1 MSAPSMPPDNSAQVE
16 SMRMAEA
23 QRAREAQDKKDQL
36 RKEELLGLRSSAQA
50 GGRSSAEDYLRSQ
63 GVDTTRHGGDIESK
77 INSILSGI
85 APDDPNPGSYFKDV
99 GSSVYGELENA
110 GRTKAGRELDTLF
123 SPDFETKRLPFTV
136 DDPYLSAVEAEQR
149 STADDTIRRM
159 LERGVIT
166 DTGYAAAQA
175 DLDRQGAGVK
185 SRLNEIG
192 TGLIGTGQ
200 QSLKDVANRGRQ
212 GAANLKVDQAFNAQ
226 DFGSEADRIAGEF
239 LANLG
244 TGIRSRITGNLF
256 NTAGLGT
263 LAGAAQGAQ
272 NTPFD
277 PGVLAGAP
285 TEPDTDKEEEQ
296 TAGPAPLF

>member
-1 MSAPSMPPDNSAQVE
+1 MSAPSMPPDNSMQIEAMRQSQAQE
-16 SMRMAEA
+16 ARAAEERKEKA
-23 QRAREAQDKKDQL
+23 
-36 RKEELLGLRSSAQA
+36 RKEELLGMRNSALT
-50 GGRSSAEDYLRSQ
+50 GGRSQAQDYFRQQ
-63 GVDTTRHGGDIESK
+63 GIDPSTHSSDIESR

-85 APDDPNPGSYFKDV
+85 SPDDPNPGSYFKDV
-99 GSSVYGELENA
+99 GSQVFGDLQTGQRS
-110 GRTKAGRELDTLF
+110 KAGRELDTLF
-123 SPDFETKRLPFTV
+123 SPDFETKRLGFTV
-136 DDPYLSAVEAEQR
+136 DDPYLAAVEAEQR
-149 STADDTIRRM
+149 ASADDVIRRM
-159 LERGVIT
+159 LDRGVIT

-175 DLDRQGAGVK
+175 DLDKQGAGVK

-200 QSLKDVANRGRQ
+200 QSLRDVANRGRT
-212 GAANLKVDQAFNAQ
+212 AASNLNVDQAFNAQ
-226 DFGSEADRIAGEF
+226 DFGSEADRLTAEF

-277 PGVLAGAP
+277 PAVLAGAP
-285 TEPDTDKEEEQ
+285 TEKDEDEEE
-296 TAGPAPLF
+296 TTPTPIF